1 MATSMG
7 PPPPKNTTADEAA
20 AEPSTSKPTAMPPP
34 PPPPRL
40 LNPSK
45 PEPAAELSQ
54 GRQEEAE
61 LNTNSI
67 ISPGNSDQASN
78 SSENP
83 SNGETKQEQPNSNSA
98 VPYKIPPWSA
108 PPGHEFFLEVLKDGA
123 IIDRYD
129 VNEKGAY
136 MFGRVDICDF
146 VLEHPTI
153 SRFHAVL
160 QFKSDRGA
168 YLYDLGST
176 HGTFINKN
184 QVKKRIYVDLH
195 VGDVLR
201 FGHSSRLYIFQG
213 PSELMPPEAD
223 LKRLR
228 KAKMQQETKDM
239 EASLLRAKIEAS
251 RADGISWGMGEDAE
265 EELEDEAEEI
275 TWQTYKEQLTEKQEK
290 TRDKVIKR
298 LEKIAHMKK
307 EIDAIRAKDIAQGG
321 LTQGQQT
328 QIARNE
334 QRTSQIMEELE
345 NLEET
350 LNESIRES
358 IGAKAGK
365 LPRGKHKGPMGDD
378 EEDYM
383 SSNDD
388 DDFYDRTE
396 KSSKPKNGA
405 SQSVETADS
414 LLDKKDALVK
424 QIEDKEKLLADEDK
438 SAAVN
443 EIAEAGDALDAYMSA
458 VSSQLGKL
466 VILILHHEL
475 VISHHADAIS
485 FHVFPKLAKALT
497 ALCLC
502 REIINSNLK
511 QLNLLMPIVI
521 SSAFDF
527 PRNYVFVSS
536 LSLPLPLCRPSN
548 NGPCCFVPLIGLKV
562 VPVLDKKGKIQKE
575 LSTLQS
581 ELNRIVYLLRI
592 ADPSGEAVRKRQSKD
607 LKPKITIEK
616 PVSHAG
622 NKSAPEKNKKIDP
635 SPVKSK
641 TSVPEASL
649 VKTMEE
655 KATVE
660 AKSEPDSTKDEPEL
674 TNNESTS
681 TAYTVAKPQW
691 LGAVDNVKKQEPVL
705 KPTETQES
713 DEFVDYKDRTSI
725 LNKPDSAG
733 GIEDAA
739 PGLIIR
745 KRKQVGPSKASDAVD
760 SETTA
765 ASHFKAEDAVALLLK
780 HSKGYHTAED
790 EDGAATEDVP
800 ENEEKEKGGKKKKR
814 VLGPEKPSFLDEPD
828 YNSWVPPKGQS
839 GDGRTSLN
847 DRFGGRNGAFYAK
860 SWW

>member
-1 MATSMG
+1 M
-7 PPPPKNTTADEAA
+7 
-20 AEPSTSKPTAMPPP
+20 
-34 PPPPRL
+34 
-40 LNPSK
+40 
-45 PEPAAELSQ
+45 
-54 GRQEEAE
+54 
-61 LNTNSI
+61 
-67 ISPGNSDQASN
+67 
-78 SSENP
+78 
-83 SNGETKQEQPNSNSA
+83 
-98 VPYKIPPWSA
+98 
-108 PPGHEFFLEVLKDGA
+108 
-123 IIDRYD
+123 
-129 VNEKGAY
+129 
-136 MFGRVDICDF
+136 MF
-146 VLEHPTI
+146 
-153 SRFHAVL
+153 L
-160 QFKSDRGA
+160 QFKSDRGV

-251 RADGISWGMGEDAE
+251 HADGISWGMGEDAE

-275 TWQTYKEQLTEKQEK
+275 TWQTYKGQLTEKQEK

-383 SSNDD
+383 SDD
-388 DDFYDRTE
+388 DDFYDRTK
-396 KSSKPKNGA
+396 KSSKPKNGE

-458 VSSQLGKL
+458 VSSQL
-466 VILILHHEL
+466 
-475 VISHHADAIS
+475 
-485 FHVFPKLAKALT
+485 
-497 ALCLC
+497 
-502 REIINSNLK
+502 
-511 QLNLLMPIVI
+511 
-521 SSAFDF
+521 
-527 PRNYVFVSS
+527 VS
-536 LSLPLPLCRPSN
+536 
-548 NGPCCFVPLIGLKV
+548 
-562 VPVLDKKGKIQKE
+562 DKKGKIQKD

-581 ELNRIVYLLRI
+581 ELDRIVYLLRI

-607 LKPKITIEK
+607 LKPKMTIEK

-622 NKSAPEKNKKIDP
+622 NKSAPETNKKIDP

-641 TSVPEASL
+641 TSVPEVSL
-649 VKTMEE
+649 VKTMKE
-655 KATVE
+655 KATVK
-660 AKSEPDSTKDEPEL
+660 AKSEPDSTKDEPEF

-691 LGAVDNVKKQEPVL
+691 LGAVDDIKKQEPVL

-725 LNKPDSAG
+725 LNKPDSAD

-760 SETTA
+760 SETAA

-780 HSKGYHTAED
+780 HSKGYHAADD

-800 ENEEKEKGGKKKKR
+800 ENEEKEKTGGKKKK

-828 YNSWVPPKGQS
+828 YSSWVPPKGQS

-847 DRFGGRNGAFYAK
+847 DRFGY
-860 SWW
+860 